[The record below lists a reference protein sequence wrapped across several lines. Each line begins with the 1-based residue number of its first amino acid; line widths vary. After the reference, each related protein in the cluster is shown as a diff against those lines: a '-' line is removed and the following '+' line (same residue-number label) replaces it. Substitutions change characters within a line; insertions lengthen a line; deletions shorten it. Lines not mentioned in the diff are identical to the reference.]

1 MPMEA
6 QLKVKEAL
14 DHGRVST
21 GNSKMPGT
29 TFALDAFA
37 CLTGSKLA
45 KIEGTPCSACYA
57 RKLQKLRPSVDA
69 GWKANL
75 AKWNASTPDAWAMA
89 MAFQIKRYNV
99 DGFHRWFDSGDLQ
112 SLAMLNA
119 IVNVARMTPD
129 VRHWLPT
136 QERGIVADWLAVNG
150 AFPDN
155 LVVRVSASMIDGK
168 RPNAPHASIVY
179 TKAHGAPAG
188 AVPCEARTRGNQCG
202 PCRACWSPDVALIAY
217 PKH

>member
-1 MPMEA
+1 
-6 QLKVKEAL
+6 LKVKEAL
-14 DHGRVST
+14 EYGRVST
-21 GNSKMPGT
+21 GNSKMATT
-29 TFALDAFA
+29 TFAIDAFA
-37 CLTGSKLA
+37 CVTGGRLA
-45 KIEGTPCSACYA
+45 KIEGTPCHACYA

-75 AKWNASTPDAWAMA
+75 AKWQAADPDAWAQA
-89 MAFQIKRYNV
+89 MAFQIKRYNT
-99 DGFHRWFDSGDLQ
+99 DGYHRWFDSGDLQ
-112 SLAMLNA
+112 SLAMLDA

-136 QERGIVADWLAVNG
+136 QERGIVAAWLANNG
-150 AFPDN
+150 QFPAN
-155 LVVRVSASMIDGK
+155 LVVRVSASKIDGQ
-168 RPNAPHASIVY
+168 RPNAPHASMVY
-179 TKAHGAPAG
+179 TKAHGAPAD